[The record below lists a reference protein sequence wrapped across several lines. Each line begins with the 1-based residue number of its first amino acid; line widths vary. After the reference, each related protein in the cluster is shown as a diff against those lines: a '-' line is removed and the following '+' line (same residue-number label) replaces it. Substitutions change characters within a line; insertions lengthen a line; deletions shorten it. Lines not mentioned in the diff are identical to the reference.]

1 VRLYLADLAYD
12 SVRTNHVVPLN
23 VGYLAAALDA
33 RFGRDLEI
41 TLFKYPTELEQAIRD
56 QPPDMLGL
64 SHYSWNTRLD
74 EVFLE
79 MVRRLNP
86 SALTVMGGPNIR
98 NDAPSIDTFLRLHD
112 DLDYY
117 ILFEGEDPFVD
128 LVEALLGGDR
138 RPAPQGCATLI
149 DGELAYAAQDFA
161 IKPKDLE
168 IPDMTPLLETNRGCP
183 YGCVYCVW
191 GVVALSKIRRRP
203 LDVVYEE
210 FDYVVKHS
218 AGQVN
223 WTFCDAN
230 FGIFPRD
237 VEIART
243 IQGLKEKH
251 GLPVTVDAFA
261 SKNNTPRNVEI
272 ANILGRTAR
281 PLVAIQSADQDVLAK
296 SGRGKIKFD
305 HLVKQIDHYRSKNLE
320 VCTDILVGLPGESA
334 ESQMGTLM
342 KAFELGFDDIQSGN
356 IRLLPGSDYESP
368 EFRQTYGV
376 NTKYR
381 PIFGAYGKYDGK
393 LVFEREE
400 SVRDTN
406 HMSELEMNEFK
417 VLHWLIFFAWN
428 LGMFKPLLRFGR
440 QKGVNPGHILA
451 EIAKTQEPRLKALFD
466 EMKEESLS
474 EWFDSEDEMAAFY
487 GQEENFDS
495 MVENFMKLN
504 TKYMARVFMEPETVE
519 ALEAAV
525 QTILRSKL
533 AERGVT
539 DVAVVDDVCRISTL
553 MVCNDLLQEEFR
565 AVDSYPGEVAAVIMN
580 DPDLADEESV
590 DIEIS
595 RPEEFVKFCRFHLVR
610 DGEKDFSLRNLS
622 RFMEGGVGLG
632 KLMNEVA
639 IVGSDAAA
647 APRNEPGQYL
657 S

>member
-1 VRLYLADLAYD
+1 M
-12 SVRTNHVVPLN
+12 VPLN
-23 VGYLAAALDA
+23 VGYMAAALDA
-33 RFGRDLEI
+33 RFGKAVDI
-41 TLFKYPTELEQAIRD
+41 TLFKYPTELEEAIRD

-64 SHYSWNTRLD
+64 SHYSWNTRLN

-79 MVRRLNP
+79 MARRLNP
-86 SALTVMGGPNIR
+86 NTITVMGGPNIR
-98 NDAPSIDTFLRLHD
+98 NDAPSIDMFLRHHD
-112 DLDYY
+112 NIDYY

-128 LVEALLGGDR
+128 LVEALLGGER
-138 RPAPQGCATLI
+138 RPTPNGCATLV
-149 DGELAYAAQDFA
+149 DGQLAYVPQDFA
-161 IKPKDLE
+161 VKPKDLVIPSPYLSGWLDRFLA

-191 GVVALSKIRRRP
+191 GVVALSKVRTRP
-203 LDVVYEE
+203 LDLVYEE
-210 FDYVVKHS
+210 FDYVAKHS
-218 AGQVN
+218 AGQPN

-237 VEIART
+237 VEIARY

-251 GLPVTVDAFA
+251 GLPVTVDAFS

-272 ANILGRTAR
+272 ANIFGRTAR
-281 PLVAIQSADQDVLAK
+281 PLVAIQSADQDVLTK

-305 HLVKQIDHYRSKNLE
+305 HLVKQIEHYRSENLE

-334 ESQMGTLM
+334 ASQMSTLM

-356 IRLLPGSDYESP
+356 IRLLPGSDYESA
-368 EFRQTYGV
+368 EFRETYGV
-376 NTKYR
+376 RTKYR
-381 PIFGAYGKYDGK
+381 PIFGAYGKYDGR

-406 HMSELEMNEFK
+406 DMSEPEMNEFK
-417 VLHWLIFFAWN
+417 VLHWLIFFSWN

-440 QKGVNPGHILA
+440 QKGVNPGEVLA
-451 EIAKTQEPRLKALFD
+451 EIAATDDAGLKALFD
-466 EMKEESLS
+466 EMKEESQA
-474 EWFDSEDEMAAFY
+474 EWFDTEEEMADFY
-487 GQEENFDS
+487 EQEENFDA
-495 MVENFMKLN
+495 MVDNFMKLN
-504 TKYMARVFMEPETVE
+504 TKYMARVFMEPETVK
-519 ALEAAV
+519 ALETAV

-539 DVAVVDDVCRISTL
+539 DFAVMDDICRISTL
-553 MVCNDLLQEEFR
+553 MVCDDLLQEEFR
-565 AVDSYPGEVAAVIMN
+565 TVDTYSGEVAAVIMN
-580 DPDLADEESV
+580 KAELAVEGSV

-595 RPEEFVKFCRFHLVR
+595 RPEEFVKFCQFHLVR

-639 IVGSDAAA
+639 IVGADPSAA